1 MYSFLELFWFLD
13 MFLIILALWIK
24 YNSMLGID
32 SKLLHTLIK
41 IIHVIPTRKGKT
53 SLFYQKKKKKKK
65 NILLNFFSK
74 IKVK

>member
-32 SKLLHTLIK
+32 SKLLHTLIQSYMLYPPEK
-41 IIHVIPTRKGKT
+41 AKLVFFT
-53 SLFYQKKKKKKK
+53 KKKKKR
-65 NILLNFFSK
+65 IYF
-74 IKVK
+74 